1 MLLKMTPELV
11 LRAYSAGVFPMAER
25 ADDPE
30 VFWVDPEQR
39 GVLPLD
45 EFHVPKRLAR
55 TYRQSPFRISVNTAF
70 DAVIAAC
77 AEPRPNQPET
87 WINKGIREVYCALHR
102 RGHAHSVECWDGGAL
117 VGGLYGVAI
126 NAAFFGESMFSR
138 QTDASKIALIYL
150 VKRLQQ
156 RGFQLLDTQFVTEHL
171 RQFGAREISRATYH
185 RQLAF
190 AMSQPASFD

>member
-45 EFHVPKRLAR
+45 AFHVPKRLAR
-55 TYRQSPFRISVNTAF
+55 TYRRQPFRITANTAF
-70 DAVIAAC
+70 EQVMAAC
-77 AEPRPNQPET
+77 AEPRPTQPET
-87 WINKGIREVYCALHR
+87 WINESIHEVYCALHR
-102 RGHAHSVECWDGGAL
+102 RGHAHSVECWEEDTL

-138 QTDASKIALIYL
+138 RTDASKIALIYL
-150 VKRLQQ
+150 VNRLKE
-156 RGFQLLDTQFVTEHL
+156 RNFHLLDTQFVTEHL
-171 RQFGAREISRATYH
+171 RQFGAIEISRTTYH
-185 RQLAF
+185 RQLAY

>member
-30 VFWVDPEQR
+30 VFWVDPELR

-45 EFHVPKRLAR
+45 AFHVPKRLAR
-55 TYRQSPFRISVNTAF
+55 TYRRQPFRITANTAF
-70 DAVIAAC
+70 EKVIAAC
-77 AEPRPNQPET
+77 AEPRPTQPET
-87 WINKGIREVYCALHR
+87 WINASIREVYCALHR
-102 RGHAHSVECWDGGAL
+102 RGHAHSVECWDGETL

-138 QTDASKIALIYL
+138 RTDASKIALIYL
-150 VKRLQQ
+150 VNRLKE
-156 RGFQLLDTQFVTEHL
+156 RDFHLLDTQFVTEHL
-171 RQFGAREISRATYH
+171 RQFGATEISRTNYH
-185 RQLAF
+185 RQLAY